1 MGSSDRQ
8 NTAKLKKTSASLRE
22 HARNKRIARVF
33 FAFIIIVVAFV
44 LGFGLR
50 SNIPLVTALGFQTP
64 EVTNPDSKMVSTKT
78 TYDALSA
85 RVGEVEDI
93 LETLSMDDASLSE
106 ATVGML
112 TELMASTGDPYAAYY
127 DEERYEKYIKES
139 AEKNYSGVGVL
150 FGDYNGRAYAIDV
163 LEGSEAE
170 ARGVE
175 KGDFVVSIDGD
186 SSHSWSATEVIGA
199 LARDEGSNVIITW
212 MRPISMDAERGT
224 EFTTTLICSTY
235 KAENVVT
242 DLYEEVGY
250 IRLHQITD
258 NASDLVRGA
267 VERLSAEGAQ
277 AFILDVRDN
286 PGGYLTQSCDTAS
299 LFVQSGVL
307 VGIQTNDGTN
317 TRTASGVTITS
328 APLVVLINGYT
339 AAAAEVLVA
348 ALRDNQRATC
358 VGQTTMGKG
367 SVQVMRELSFGGAV
381 RYTAAFYLTPL
392 GHEINQVGIAPDIS
406 VGGDQTGGEDDTQL
420 LVAIDTARSLIS

>member
-33 FAFIIIVVAFV
+33 FAFIIIVVAFI

-348 ALRDNQRATC
+348 ALQDNQRATC

>member
-33 FAFIIIVVAFV
+33 FAFIIIVVAFI

-93 LETLSMDDASLSE
+93 LETLSMDDVSLSE

-258 NASDLVRGA
+258 SASDLVRGA

-286 PGGYLTQSCDTAS
+286 PGGYLAQSCDTAS

-348 ALRDNQRATC
+348 ALQDNQRATC

>member
-33 FAFIIIVVAFV
+33 FAFIIIVVAFI

-348 ALRDNQRATC
+348 ALQDNQRATC

-406 VGGDQTGGEDDTQL
+406 VGGDQTGGEDDAQL

>member
-33 FAFIIIVVAFV
+33 FAFIIIVVAFI

-93 LETLSMDDASLSE
+93 LETLSMDDVSLSE

-348 ALRDNQRATC
+348 ALQDNQRATC

-392 GHEINQVGIAPDIS
+392 GHEINQVGIAPDIT

>member
-33 FAFIIIVVAFV
+33 FAFIIIVVAFI

-406 VGGDQTGGEDDTQL
+406 VGRDQTGGEDDTQL